1 MTTQCLLICLLE
13 ILPISCASVI
23 EAALISSVL
32 SGCALWPSIMTFS
45 YEGTPKKV
53 MMVLK

>member
-23 EAALISSVL
+23 EAALISSVSL
-32 SGCALWPSIMTFS
+32 VPHYDLQ
-45 YEGTPKKV
+45 
-53 MMVLK
+53 